1 MNIPSDKI
9 RELTGVIRKSD
20 TYRRYQRVRAE
31 LEQHTELKQQVD
43 TFRRERYRMQQF
55 GADMY
60 AAADELQARYRQL
73 AMEPL
78 AVEYLELENSICRII
93 RETCSQIVQEIPLDL
108 PSME

>member
-1 MNIPSDKI
+1 
-9 RELTGVIRKSD
+9 
-20 TYRRYQRVRAE
+20 
-31 LEQHTELKQQVD
+31 
-43 TFRRERYRMQQF
+43 
-55 GADMY
+55 MY

-73 AMEPL
+73 SMEPL

>member
-43 TFRRERYRMQQF
+43 TFRRERYRMQ
-55 GADMY
+55 
-60 AAADELQARYRQL
+60 
-73 AMEPL
+73 
-78 AVEYLELENSICRII
+78 
-93 RETCSQIVQEIPLDL
+93 
-108 PSME
+108 